1 MTNNIEKDIHEKN
14 RFLKEA
20 IKMKKEKTT
29 QFCFFSLSIL
39 AGSFKKMNILK
50 TKIKKK

>member
-29 QFCFFSLSIL
+29 QFCFFHCQFWQVHL
-39 AGSFKKMNILK
+39 KK
-50 TKIKKK
+50 